1 MRNALHDLTVAR
13 EKSCSIV
20 DFGACMHPLQW
31 RRVAMFSQ
39 AAPRTYVECPRCGS
53 PRAFVTNERFETQCS
68 FCPECQYIWD
78 SLRPRNPVLR
88 VLANISIN

>member
-1 MRNALHDLTVAR
+1 MTSRWLVRSHVQLWT
-13 EKSCSIV
+13 
-20 DFGACMHPLQW
+20 FGACMHPLQW
-31 RRVAMFSQ
+31 WRVAMFSQ

-78 SLRPRNPVLR
+78 SLRPRNPVLP
-88 VLANISIN
+88 VLANTSIN